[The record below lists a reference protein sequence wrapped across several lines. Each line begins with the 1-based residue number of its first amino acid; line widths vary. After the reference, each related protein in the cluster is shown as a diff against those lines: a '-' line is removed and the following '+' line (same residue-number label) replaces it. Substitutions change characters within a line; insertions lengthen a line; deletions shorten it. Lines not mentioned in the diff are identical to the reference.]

1 MRKTATIHT
10 SEKGNRVLTLRGSE
24 FGGCIH
30 SHIACIRGLEQAA
43 PAPHLKALWSG
54 GDASERHQ
62 KAALKRWGAELIEDA
77 SGWENQSTLKM
88 FDWRQDEG
96 RVVMLK
102 VSPDGLVDASGMMP
116 PPCVELN
123 GDGGPRLSW
132 FALENKFLGDAS
144 FNKALQQGPRYNRG
158 YAWQVSAVCHG
169 YREKYKRNDIGVA
182 FMAQYRG
189 KEGAEERYCLWLMP
203 EPPYTREEVIA
214 RCWQIFDAIDSGEWH
229 KCDAEFPC
237 RYPHQPE
244 PIPGSVAAAKVQRY
258 IDARVELGAA
268 QRDLEHLLCGQ
279 GGDAVVGG
287 VKLRRVAMPALEV
300 VDA

>member
-1 MRKTATIHT
+1 MRKTATVHT

-24 FGGCIH
+24 FGSCIH

-43 PAPHLKALWSG
+43 PAPHLKTLWSG

-62 KAALKRWGAELIEDA
+62 KEALKRWGATLIEDA

-88 FDWRQDEG
+88 FDWRQSEG
-96 RVVMLK
+96 RVVMMK
-102 VSPDGLVDASGMMP
+102 ASPDGLVDIARMVPPKSLELFGDWPKSG
-116 PPCVELN
+116 
-123 GDGGPRLSW
+123 W
-132 FALENKFLGDAS
+132 HALENKFLGDAS
-144 FNKALQQGPRYNRG
+144 FTKARTQGPRYNRG
-158 YAWQVSAVCHG
+158 YAWQVSAVCHA
-169 YREKYKRNDIGVA
+169 YREKYKRSDIGVA

-189 KEGAEERYCLWLMP
+189 KEGAEERYCLWLMS

-258 IDARVELGAA
+258 IDARVELDAA
-268 QRDLEHLLCGQ
+268 HRDLEHLLCGQ

-287 VKLRRVAMPALEV
+287 RRLRRVALPALEV

>member
-1 MRKTATIHT
+1 MRETATIHT

-30 SHIACIRGLEQAA
+30 SHIACIRGLAQAA

-62 KAALKRWGAELIEDA
+62 KDALKRWGATLIEDA

-102 VSPDGLVDASGMMP
+102 VSPDGLVDLREGFSAPGHVDILGEAVSG
-116 PPCVELN
+116 VL
-123 GDGGPRLSW
+123 
-132 FALENKFLGDAS
+132 ALENKFLGDAS
-144 FNKALQQGPRYNRG
+144 FNKALQQGPRYNRS

-189 KEGAEERYCLWLMP
+189 KEGAEERYCLWLMS

-258 IDARVELGAA
+258 IDARVELEAA
-268 QRDLEHLLCGQ
+268 HRDLEHLLCGQ
-279 GGDAVVGG
+279 GGDAIVGG
-287 VKLRRVAMPALEV
+287 VRLRRVAMPALEV
-300 VDA
+300 VDGR